1 MARAVRTA
9 APKFP
14 VSPGSADKI
23 GAVKKPRPPEDPDSP
38 KAAYFL
44 ALRWLTAREL
54 SEAQVRSRL
63 AEKGYAEIAIQPA
76 LERLLRDRTIDD
88 RRAAT
93 AVART
98 EARVRRHGP
107 HRVMGKLIAMH
118 IDRDLARDVVR
129 ELFSEED
136 EEALLGRTLELRLRG
151 SRERLRDPRER
162 RKILAYLVRQ
172 GFSASAASAAIR
184 GELKR

>member
-1 MARAVRTA
+1 
-9 APKFP
+9 
-14 VSPGSADKI
+14 
-23 GAVKKPRPPEDPDSP
+23 VKKSRPPDDPDSS
-38 KAAYFL
+38 KSAYFR

-63 AEKGYAEIAIQPA
+63 ADKGYTDAAITPA
-76 LERLLRDRTIDD
+76 VERLLQDRTLDD

-118 IDRDLARDVVR
+118 IDRDLAKDIVR
-129 ELFSEED
+129 ELFGEED
-136 EEALLGRTLELRLRG
+136 EDALLQKTLEIRLRG
-151 SRERLRDPRER
+151 NPERLKDPRER
-162 RKILAYLVRQ
+162 RRILAYLVRQ

-184 GELKR
+184 NTTKR

>member
-1 MARAVRTA
+1 M
-9 APKFP
+9 
-14 VSPGSADKI
+14 
-23 GAVKKPRPPEDPDSP
+23 KKPRPPEDPDSP
-38 KAAYFL
+38 KAAYFR

-63 AEKGYAEIAIQPA
+63 AEKGYTEIAIQPA
-76 LERLLRDRTIDD
+76 LERLIRDRTVDD

-118 IDRDLARDVVR
+118 IDRDLAKEVVR
-129 ELFSEED
+129 ELFGERTKTRCSE
-136 EEALLGRTLELRLRG
+136 ATLEIG
-151 SRERLRDPRER
+151 
-162 RKILAYLVRQ
+162 AC
-172 GFSASAASAAIR
+172 AASRSA
-184 GELKR
+184 